1 MKKVLVT
8 GAAGYIGSHT
18 VVNLLKDGYVVIGLD
33 NFYNSSKE
41 TIGNIEKIAGREFSF
56 YETDILDYDSLK
68 GIFRQNEI
76 DAVIH
81 FAARKSVPESVSQP
95 LTYYENNV
103 IGTMNLLKCMKEHQV
118 CKLIYSSSATVYGYS
133 SAVPYT
139 EDTSL
144 SATNPYGRTKLICE
158 QILNDFAHANPD
170 MKVII
175 LRYFNPIGADSS
187 GLLLDSPLG
196 TPSNIMPIL
205 CNVALGKQAVFEI
218 CGDDYDTPDGSCVRD
233 YVHVSDIAD
242 GHIKAMEYI
251 DNIHGT
257 RVYNLGNGKPV
268 SVFELVKTFERVNH
282 LQLPSRVTVRR
293 PGDAP
298 ISYAFV
304 KRAERELGW
313 TAKKTLEEM
322 CIDSL
327 NAARKHI

>member
-1 MKKVLVT
+1 
-8 GAAGYIGSHT
+8 
-18 VVNLLKDGYVVIGLD
+18 
-33 NFYNSSKE
+33 
-41 TIGNIEKIAGREFSF
+41 
-56 YETDILDYDSLK
+56 
-68 GIFRQNEI
+68 
-76 DAVIH
+76 
-81 FAARKSVPESVSQP
+81 
-95 LTYYENNV
+95 
-103 IGTMNLLKCMKEHQV
+103 
-118 CKLIYSSSATVYGYS
+118 
-133 SAVPYT
+133 
-139 EDTSL
+139 
-144 SATNPYGRTKLICE
+144 
-158 QILNDFAHANPD
+158 
-170 MKVII
+170 
-175 LRYFNPIGADSS
+175 
-187 GLLLDSPLG
+187 
-196 TPSNIMPIL
+196 MPIL

-304 KRAERELGW
+304 SGRKESLADCQ
-313 TAKKTLEEM
+313 KTLEEM

-327 NAARKHI
+327 ECGKKTYL